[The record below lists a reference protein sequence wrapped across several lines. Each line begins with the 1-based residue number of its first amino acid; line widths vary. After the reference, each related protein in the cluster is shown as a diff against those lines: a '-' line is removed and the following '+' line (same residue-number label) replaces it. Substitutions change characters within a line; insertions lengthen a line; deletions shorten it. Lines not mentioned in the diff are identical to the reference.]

1 MKQYKAK
8 GNVKFIMYSDKDD
21 STCGYVLNY
30 ISNNDLITNA
40 TQYNKSPS
48 FIEAYTKDVI
58 DLHTYP
64 IFDLMPGLDFLEA
77 VLSGSITDYDGIIA
91 NIFVDGF
98 NSNLGLY
105 TQNLI
110 DGEFLVC
117 ENTFREICNKYKVEV
132 NWANK

>member
-8 GNVKFIMYSDKDD
+8 GNVKFIMYSDKDN
-21 STCGYVLNY
+21 STCEYVLHY

-48 FIEAYTKDVI
+48 FVEAYTRDVI

-64 IFDLMPGLDFLEA
+64 IFDLMSGLDFLEA
-77 VLSGSITDYDGIIA
+77 VLSGGITDYDGTLSD
-91 NIFVDGF
+91 IFVDGYK
-98 NSNLGLY
+98 SNLGLAAEGFE
-105 TQNLI
+105 Q
-110 DGEFLVC
+110 GEFLVDENLFKQIC
-117 ENTFREICNKYKVEV
+117 EQYKVEV